1 MTTSSERKRWEPE
14 VVDHRVVMSE
24 TPLTDAERIDRLEQI
39 VHELSMDLVV
49 HGGSVVRGRAAIIH
63 LTTERGWRNA

>member
-1 MTTSSERKRWEPE
+1 
-14 VVDHRVVMSE
+14 MSE